1 MTFNKI
7 LLIIY
12 VIWILL
18 VSIITLILYA
28 KDKKMATK
36 NSGPN
41 RIKEKTLLSTTC
53 LGGAFGAFIARI
65 LFRHK
70 TNKIYF
76 SIVIYLSLFLQAA
89 GLGFLIAMAI

>member
-1 MTFNKI
+1 MTFNQI

-12 VIWILL
+12 IIWLVL
-18 VSIITLILYA
+18 ASFVSIYLYG

-41 RIKEKTLLSTTC
+41 RIKEKTLLSLAC
-53 LGGAFGAFIARI
+53 LGGALGAFIGRLI
-65 LFRHK
+65 YHHK

-76 SIVIYLSLFLQAA
+76 SMVIYLSLILQAA
-89 GLGFLIAMAI
+89 GLVFLIVMAV

>member
-18 VSIITLILYA
+18 VSFVAIILYG

-36 NSGPN
+36 NTGPN
-41 RIKEKTLLSTTC
+41 RIKEKTLLSITC
-53 LGGAFGAFIARI
+53 LGGALGAFIARI
-65 LFRHK
+65 LYRHK

-76 SIVIYLSLFLQAA
+76 SIVIYLSLFMQAA
-89 GLGFLIAMAI
+89 GLGLLIGMAI